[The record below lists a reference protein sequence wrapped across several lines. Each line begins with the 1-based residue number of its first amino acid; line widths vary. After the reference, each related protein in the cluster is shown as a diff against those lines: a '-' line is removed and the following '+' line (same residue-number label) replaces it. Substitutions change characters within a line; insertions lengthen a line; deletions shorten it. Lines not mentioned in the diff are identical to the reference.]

1 MDDDQDS
8 DGSWETDSADNIEC
22 DERAKCLFSNYVLS
36 SSAAALEHDKTH
48 SGFDFA
54 KYAAQVGPFPH
65 PNSCAADH
73 HCMPIAAGAIDE
85 PCMQAH
91 MDEYDVIRCINWIRG
106 SVSQGRDPRSDL
118 AGALS
123 TPEKPWSDDKYLIPV
138 LPTDPLLFHDFGFAS
153 EPSPCAAASRYAQH
167 ASDYHSNERSSPPP
181 LTSAFM
187 SCHDLMQQTFSIS
200 PIKLT
205 CLCRPAEPAHASSK
219 GAAAELQRLRQEA
232 ADLQLQNAEL
242 RSALQEACM
251 SALPPEAAQYVQV
264 WDITALCTLC
274 LSCLSPHKA
283 CNAEFWH
290 SDHFAHAGQHAR
302 QASRPCCRHL
312 QLTKGRVICAAAA
325 YQANGRTADE
335 AEVLRCTWIGIL
347 GCLLRHTVH
356 L

>member
-22 DERAKCLFSNYVLS
+22 DERAKCLFSNDVLS

-65 PNSCAADH
+65 PISCAADH
-73 HCMPIAAGAIDE
+73 HCMPIAAGANDE

-91 MDEYDVIRCINWIRG
+91 MDEYDIIRCINWIRG

-138 LPTDPLLFHDFGFAS
+138 LPTDPLLFHDFGYAS

-167 ASDYHSNERSSPPP
+167 ASDYHSNETSSPPP

-187 SCHDLMQQTFSIS
+187 SCHDLMLRNFSNLTHQTDVSVQPS
-200 PIKLT
+200 RACTGVLKGR
-205 CLCRPAEPAHASSK
+205 CRRAAAAAPGGGGP
-219 GAAAELQRLRQEA
+219 AAAERRAPQR
-232 ADLQLQNAEL
+232 
-242 RSALQEACM
+242 
-251 SALPPEAAQYVQV
+251 P
-264 WDITALCTLC
+264 
-274 LSCLSPHKA
+274 
-283 CNAEFWH
+283 
-290 SDHFAHAGQHAR
+290 AGGLHVR
-302 QASRPCCRHL
+302 
-312 QLTKGRVICAAAA
+312 AAA
-325 YQANGRTADE
+325 
-335 AEVLRCTWIGIL
+335 
-347 GCLLRHTVH
+347 
-356 L
+356 